1 MDNITYINAGAGS
14 GKTYTLTHHLS
25 KALVEDGI
33 KPSEIILTT
42 FTDAAASE
50 FREKARAVLLKEGKT
65 ELAAEMGSA
74 AIGTVHSVCQ
84 SFVRKFWYDLGL
96 SPEMDVMSD
105 DDRKFYISQSIADV
119 VSEEDLNFFE
129 EFARDFEVS
138 RYEDNAIIIDFD
150 FWKRYIEQVISAMA
164 AYDVKDLKE
173 SAERSKGIVSELFYS
188 EEPDCNILNE
198 LKTTFSAWAPTNRR
212 YRNPDAKVAEM
223 NAAIRG
229 ASSFAG
235 ALKLRNHV
243 NDTLTNTFLK
253 GNPNF
258 AIDLLNSTLTKLI
271 TSKKHGEKICQ
282 CIDRIFK
289 IAGEW
294 KKGYEDYKKEHHLL
308 DFDDM
313 EQYFLRLLTESQ
325 YEEQRKEI
333 ATYRLVMVDEFQD
346 SNPIQVRIFEALA
359 GIIRPNGGRCE
370 WVGDPKQSIYG
381 FRGSDTDLI
390 TEATAKVEQGV
401 PLDTSFRSR
410 PELVH
415 LVNDI
420 FTRAF
425 EGIVDDGMIR
435 LEKQDRSEE
444 ELRGKSPFIHW
455 HCEGNKDKYVR
466 ALAWKV
472 KELLASDLMVCD
484 KKEAGETM
492 GRERRV
498 KAGDIAILCRSG
510 ADVQKTVSAM
520 RALDIPVSATTPD
533 LLDWAES
540 QLVID
545 VLRYISDPD
554 QPEVR
559 AALVHL
565 LENIPTESL
574 ILERLE
580 VVRAKEFDRDDDVWL
595 KDKGLFK
602 ALDRIA
608 ARVGTSDIQDMISTI
623 ILELGLKDVVSRW
636 SSSNV
641 RIQNL
646 STLESLA
653 GDYES
658 HCRQLMLTPTISGF
672 ITWISDQEFSQSSRD
687 NSSDTV
693 KVMTYHKSKG
703 LEWKVV
709 ILESLNNGFADDATI
724 SKKEFTSVKPL
735 KDKDN
740 GYFIHFIPALNGK
753 AELPDVLLN
762 AIINTDI
769 FKEIRRRLIAEE
781 KRIMY
786 VGITRARD
794 YLITTSNRGNRGAGT
809 TLLTLAQCGLGENN
823 FVLEEDKRAIFW
835 TVNGERYA
843 ADYCEIEPKPEGEE
857 KASVETEHIPWEA
870 CEVGDRYP
878 LMVSPS
884 RVKATDEMMDRITAE
899 VIKSFGYLN
908 HNIKDETACGT
919 CIHNIYAA
927 YRPGEDVWNCKMAE
941 GLVQAAGFENQI
953 TDIDG
958 VIRAEDRL
966 FDYLEDTYGK
976 PVDILRETPFTLVL
990 DKTQAEPLGLREGQ
1004 IVRGEIDLVWML
1016 EDGACVL
1023 VDYKSYPHF
1032 DSDLNAPQ
1040 VREHYAGYAPQLAL
1054 YSYALQSDGYRVT
1067 DGLIYYPVQGR
1078 IIRIKSKM
1086 FRTEHVPVY
1095 DSEVRNIDSW
1105 KITTIVS

>member
-1 MDNITYINAGAGS
+1 MAMDNITYINAGAGS

-84 SFVRKFWYDLGL
+84 RFVRKFWYDLGL
-96 SPEMDVMSD
+96 SPEMNVMSE
-105 DDRKFYISQSIADV
+105 DDRKFYINQSIADV

-129 EFARDFEVS
+129 EFTRDFEVS
-138 RYEDNAIIIDFD
+138 RFEDNASNIDFD

-164 AYDVKDLKE
+164 AYDIKNLQE
-173 SAERSKGIVSELFYS
+173 SAERSKGIVRELFHS
-188 EEPDCNILNE
+188 KDPDCSILGK
-198 LKTTFSAWAPTNRR
+198 LQKTFSEWAPTNRR
-212 YRNPDAKVAEM
+212 YKDPDAKVTEM
-223 NAAIRG
+223 NAAISG
-229 ASSFAG
+229 ASSYAG
-235 ALKLRNHV
+235 ALKLRKHV
-243 NDTLTNTFLK
+243 SDTLTNTFVK
-253 GNPNF
+253 GNPGFDIN
-258 AIDLLNSTLTKLI
+258 LLNSTLTQLI
-271 TSKKHGEKICQ
+271 TSEKYGEKICL
-282 CIDRIFK
+282 CIDKIFDNASK
-289 IAGEW
+289 WRAEYV
-294 KKGYEDYKKEHHLL
+294 KYKQDHHIL

-313 EQYFLRLLTESQ
+313 EQYFLRLLTEPQ

-346 SNPIQVRIFEALA
+346 SNPVQIRIFEALA
-359 GIIRPNGGRCE
+359 GIIRPYGGRCE

-390 TEATAKVEQGV
+390 TEVTAKVVQGK
-401 PLDTSFRSR
+401 PLGTSFRSR

-435 LEKQDRSEE
+435 LENQDRSGE
-444 ELRGKSPFIHW
+444 ELKGKSPFIHW
-455 HCEGNKDKYVR
+455 HCDGNKDVYVK

-472 KELLASDLMVCD
+472 KELLDGDLQVCD
-484 KKEAGETM
+484 KKETGETM
-492 GRERRV
+492 GKERRV

-545 VLRYISDPD
+545 ILRYISDPD
-554 QPEVR
+554 MPEVR
-559 AALVHL
+559 ASLVHL
-565 LENIPTESL
+565 FENMPTESL
-574 ILERLE
+574 ILERLGI
-580 VVRAKEFDRDDDVWL
+580 VRAEEFDRDDDAWL

-608 ARVGTSDIQDMISTI
+608 ARVGSSDIQDMISTI

-636 SSSNV
+636 SSGNA
-641 RIQNL
+641 RLQNL

-653 GDYES
+653 GDYED
-658 HCRQLMLTPTISGF
+658 HCRQLRLTPTISGF
-672 ITWISDQEFSQSSRD
+672 ITWISGQEFNQGSRD
-687 NSSDTV
+687 NASDTV

-709 ILESLNNGFADDATI
+709 ILESLNNDFANDAAI
-724 SKKEFTSVKPL
+724 AKKEFTSVKPL
-735 KDKDN
+735 KDNAN
-740 GYFIHFIPALNGK
+740 GYFIHFIPALSGK
-753 AELPDVLLN
+753 SELPDVLLED
-762 AIINTDI
+762 ITETEI
-769 FKEIRRRLIAEE
+769 FKEIRRRQIAEE

-794 YLITTSNRGNRGAGT
+794 YLITTSNTGRGDKTTLRTLAHCDIGEENFTLDAGNRAT
-809 TLLTLAQCGLGENN
+809 
-823 FVLEEDKRAIFW
+823 FW
-835 TVNGERYA
+835 KVNGERYA
-843 ADYCEIEPKPEGEE
+843 ADYCEIAPKPEGEE
-857 KASVETEHIPWEA
+857 EAPAVAESSEWKAIETDSRH
-870 CEVGDRYP
+870 P
-878 LMVSPS
+878 LIVSPS
-884 RVKATDEMMDRITAE
+884 RVNATDEMMDGVTAE
-899 VIKSFGYLN
+899 VVASFGYLE
-908 HNIKDETACGT
+908 HNIKDETGCGT

-927 YRPGEDVWNCKMAE
+927 YRPGESEWNRSMAE
-941 GLVQAAGFENQI
+941 GLVKAAGLEKQI

-958 VIRAEDRL
+958 VIRTEGRL
-966 FDYLEDTYGK
+966 FTHLEKTYGK
-976 PVDILRETPFTLVL
+976 SVKILRETPFTLVL
-990 DKTQAEPLGLREGQ
+990 DKVQADQIGLQEGQ
-1004 IVRGEIDLVWML
+1004 VVRGEIDLVWML

-1032 DSDLNAPQ
+1032 DRDINAPE
-1040 VREHYAGYAPQLAL
+1040 VREHYAGYTPQLTL
-1054 YSYALQSDGYRVT
+1054 YTYALQSAGYRVT
-1067 DGLIYYPVQGR
+1067 DRLIYYPLQGR
-1078 IIRIKSKM
+1078 IIRIK
-1086 FRTEHVPVY
+1086 
-1095 DSEVRNIDSW
+1095 
-1105 KITTIVS
+1105 

>member
-1 MDNITYINAGAGS
+1 MAMDNITYINAGAGS

-390 TEATAKVEQGV
+390 TKVTAKVVQGK
-401 PLDTSFRSR
+401 PLGTSFRSR

-435 LEKQDRSEE
+435 LENQDRSGE
-444 ELRGKSPFIHW
+444 ELKGKSPFIHW
-455 HCEGNKDKYVR
+455 HCNGNKDIYVK

-472 KELLASDLMVCD
+472 KELLDSGLQVCD
-484 KKEAGETM
+484 KKETGETM
-492 GRERRV
+492 GKERRV

-520 RALDIPVSATTPD
+520 RALDIPVSAATPD
-533 LLDWAES
+533 LLDWAET

-545 VLRYISDPD
+545 ILRYISDPD
-554 QPEVR
+554 MPEVR
-559 AALVHL
+559 ASLVHL
-565 LENIPTESL
+565 LENMPTESL
-574 ILERLE
+574 ILERLG
-580 VVRAKEFDRDDDVWL
+580 VVRAEEFDRDDDAWL

-608 ARVGTSDIQDMISTI
+608 ARVGSSDIQDMISTI

-636 SSSNV
+636 SSGNA
-641 RIQNL
+641 RLQNL
-646 STLESLA
+646 SMLESLA
-653 GDYES
+653 GDYED
-658 HCRQLMLTPTISGF
+658 HCRQLRLTPTISGF
-672 ITWISDQEFSQSSRD
+672 ITWISDQKFSQGSRD

-709 ILESLNNGFADDATI
+709 ILESLNNDFANDASI
-724 SKKEFTSVKPL
+724 AKKEFTSVKPL

-740 GYFIHFIPALNGK
+740 GYFIHFIPALSGK
-753 AELPDVLLN
+753 SELPDVLLN
-762 AIINTDI
+762 DIIGTEI
-769 FKEIRRRLIAEE
+769 FQEIRRRQIAEE

-794 YLITTSNRGNRGAGT
+794 YLITTSNTGRGDKT
-809 TLLTLAQCGLGENN
+809 TLRTLAHCGVGEEN
-823 FVLEEDKRAIFW
+823 FTLEADNRATFW
-835 TVNGERYA
+835 KVNGESYA
-843 ADYCEIEPKPEGEE
+843 ADYCEIAPKPEGEE
-857 KASVETEHIPWEA
+857 EAPSVAESSEWKAIETDSRH
-870 CEVGDRYP
+870 P
-878 LMVSPS
+878 LIVSPS
-884 RVKATDEMMDRITAE
+884 RVNATDEMMDRVTAE
-899 VIKSFGYLN
+899 VVASFGYLN
-908 HNIKDETACGT
+908 HDIKDETGCGT

-927 YRPGEDVWNCKMAE
+927 YRPGETEWNRCMAE
-941 GLVQAAGFENQI
+941 GLVKAAGLEKQI

-966 FDYLEDTYGK
+966 FTHLEKTYGK
-976 PVDILRETPFTLVL
+976 SVKILRETPFTLVL
-990 DKTQAEPLGLREGQ
+990 DQAQADQIGLQEGQ
-1004 IVRGEIDLVWML
+1004 VVRGEIDLVWML

-1032 DSDLNAPQ
+1032 DRDINAPE
-1040 VREHYAGYAPQLAL
+1040 VREHYAGYTPQLTL
-1054 YSYALQSDGYRVT
+1054 YTYALQSAGYRVT
-1067 DGLIYYPVQGR
+1067 DRLIYYPLQGR
-1078 IIRIKSKM
+1078 IIRI
-1086 FRTEHVPVY
+1086 H
-1095 DSEVRNIDSW
+1095 
-1105 KITTIVS
+1105 

>member
-1 MDNITYINAGAGS
+1 MAMDNITYINAGAGS

-84 SFVRKFWYDLGL
+84 RFVRKFWYDLGL
-96 SPEMDVMSD
+96 SPEMNVMSE
-105 DDRKFYISQSIADV
+105 DDRKFYINQSIADV

-129 EFARDFEVS
+129 EFTRDFEVS
-138 RYEDNAIIIDFD
+138 RFEDNASNIDFD

-164 AYDVKDLKE
+164 AYDIKNLKE
-173 SAERSKGIVSELFYS
+173 SAERSKGIVRELFHS
-188 EEPDCNILNE
+188 KDPDCSILGK
-198 LKTTFSAWAPTNRR
+198 LQKTFSEWAPTNRR
-212 YRNPDAKVAEM
+212 YKDPDAKVAEM
-223 NAAIRG
+223 NAAISG
-229 ASSFAG
+229 ASSYAG
-235 ALKLRNHV
+235 ALKLRKHV
-243 NDTLTNTFLK
+243 SDTLTNTFVK
-253 GNPNF
+253 GNPGFDIN
-258 AIDLLNSTLTKLI
+258 LLNSTLTQLI
-271 TSKKHGEKICQ
+271 TSEKYGEKICL
-282 CIDRIFK
+282 CIDKIFDNASK
-289 IAGEW
+289 WRAEYV
-294 KKGYEDYKKEHHLL
+294 KYKQDHHIL

-346 SNPIQVRIFEALA
+346 SNPVQIRIFEALA
-359 GIIRPNGGRCE
+359 GIIRPYGGRCE

-390 TEATAKVEQGV
+390 TEVTAKVVQGK
-401 PLDTSFRSR
+401 PLGTSFRSR

-435 LEKQDRSEE
+435 LENQDRSGE
-444 ELRGKSPFIHW
+444 ELKGKSPFIHW
-455 HCEGNKDKYVR
+455 HCDGNKDVYVK

-472 KELLASDLMVCD
+472 KELLDGDLQVCD
-484 KKEAGETM
+484 KKETGETM
-492 GRERRV
+492 GKERRV

-554 QPEVR
+554 MPEVR
-559 AALVHL
+559 ASLVHL
-565 LENIPTESL
+565 LENMPTESL
-574 ILERLE
+574 ILERLG
-580 VVRAKEFDRDDDVWL
+580 VVRAEEFDRDDDAWL

-608 ARVGTSDIQDMISTI
+608 ARVGSSDIQDMISTI

-636 SSSNV
+636 SSGNA
-641 RIQNL
+641 RLQNL
-646 STLESLA
+646 SMLESLS
-653 GDYES
+653 GDYED
-658 HCRQLMLTPTISGF
+658 HCRQLRLTPTISGF
-672 ITWISDQEFSQSSRD
+672 ITWISDQEFNQGSRD
-687 NSSDTV
+687 NASDTV

-709 ILESLNNGFADDATI
+709 ILESLNNDFANNADIA
-724 SKKEFTSVKPL
+724 KKEFTSVKPL

-740 GYFIHFIPALNGK
+740 GYFIHFIPALSGK
-753 AELPDVLLN
+753 SDLPDVLLN
-762 AIINTDI
+762 DIIETEI
-769 FKEIRRRLIAEE
+769 FQEIRRRQIAEE

-794 YLITTSNRGNRGAGT
+794 YLITTSNTGRGDKT
-809 TLLTLAQCGLGENN
+809 TLLTLAHCDIGERDYTLTGN
-823 FVLEEDKRAIFW
+823 RATFW
-835 TVNGERYA
+835 KVNGESYA
-843 ADYCEIEPKPEGEE
+843 ADYCEIAPKPEGEE
-857 KASVETEHIPWEA
+857 EAPAVAESSEWKAIETDSRH
-870 CEVGDRYP
+870 P
-878 LMVSPS
+878 LIVSPS
-884 RVKATDEMMDRITAE
+884 RVNATDEMMDGVTAE
-899 VIKSFGYLN
+899 LVASFGYLE
-908 HNIKDETACGT
+908 HNIKDETGCGT

-927 YRPGEDVWNCKMAE
+927 YRPGESEWNRSMAE
-941 GLVQAAGFENQI
+941 GLVKAAGLEKQI

-958 VIRAEDRL
+958 VIRTEGKL
-966 FDYLEDTYGK
+966 FTHLEKTYGK
-976 PVDILRETPFTLVL
+976 SVKILRETPFTLVL
-990 DKTQAEPLGLREGQ
+990 DKAQADQIGLQEGQ
-1004 IVRGEIDLVWML
+1004 VVRGEIDLVWML

-1032 DSDLNAPQ
+1032 DRDINAPE
-1040 VREHYAGYAPQLAL
+1040 VREHYAGYTPQLTL
-1054 YSYALQSDGYRVT
+1054 YTYALQSAGYRVT
-1067 DGLIYYPVQGR
+1067 DRLIYYPLQGR
-1078 IIRIKSKM
+1078 IIRIK
-1086 FRTEHVPVY
+1086 
-1095 DSEVRNIDSW
+1095 
-1105 KITTIVS
+1105 

>member
-84 SFVRKFWYDLGL
+84 RFVRKFWYDLGL
-96 SPEMDVMSD
+96 SPEMNVMSE
-105 DDRKFYISQSIADV
+105 DDRKFYINQSIADV

-129 EFARDFEVS
+129 EFTRDFEVS
-138 RYEDNAIIIDFD
+138 RFEDNASNIDFD

-164 AYDVKDLKE
+164 AYDIKNLQE
-173 SAERSKGIVSELFYS
+173 SAERSKGIVRELFHS
-188 EEPDCNILNE
+188 KDPDCSILGK
-198 LKTTFSAWAPTNRR
+198 LQKTFSEWAPTNRR
-212 YRNPDAKVAEM
+212 YKDPDAKVAEM
-223 NAAIRG
+223 NAAISG
-229 ASSFAG
+229 ASSYAG
-235 ALKLRNHV
+235 ALKLRKHV
-243 NDTLTNTFLK
+243 SDTLTNTFVK
-253 GNPNF
+253 GNPGFDIN
-258 AIDLLNSTLTKLI
+258 LLNSTLTQLI
-271 TSKKHGEKICQ
+271 TSEKYGKKICL
-282 CIDRIFK
+282 CIDKIFDNASK
-289 IAGEW
+289 WRAEYV
-294 KKGYEDYKKEHHLL
+294 KYKQDHHLL

-313 EQYFLRLLTESQ
+313 EQYFLRLLTEPQ

-346 SNPIQVRIFEALA
+346 SNPVQIRIFEALA
-359 GIIRPNGGRCE
+359 GIIRPYGGRCE

-390 TEATAKVEQGV
+390 TEVTAKVVQGK
-401 PLDTSFRSR
+401 PLGTSFRSR

-435 LEKQDRSEE
+435 LENQDRSGE
-444 ELRGKSPFIHW
+444 ELKGKSPFIHW
-455 HCEGNKDKYVR
+455 HCDGNKDVYVK

-472 KELLASDLMVCD
+472 KELLDGDLQVCD
-484 KKEAGETM
+484 KKETGETM
-492 GRERRV
+492 GKERRV

-545 VLRYISDPD
+545 VLRYISDPAM
-554 QPEVR
+554 PEVR
-559 AALVHL
+559 ASLVHL
-565 LENIPTESL
+565 LENMPTESL
-574 ILERLE
+574 ILERLG
-580 VVRAKEFDRDDDVWL
+580 VVRAEEFDRDDDAWL

-608 ARVGTSDIQDMISTI
+608 ARVGSSDIQDMISTI
-623 ILELGLKDVVSRW
+623 ILELGLKDMVSRW
-636 SSSNV
+636 SSSNA
-641 RIQNL
+641 RLQNL
-646 STLESLA
+646 SMLESLA
-653 GDYES
+653 GDYED
-658 HCRQLMLTPTISGF
+658 HCRQLRLTPTISGF
-672 ITWISDQEFSQSSRD
+672 ITWISGQEFNQGSRD
-687 NSSDTV
+687 NASDTV

-709 ILESLNNGFADDATI
+709 ILESLNNDFANNADIA
-724 SKKEFTSVKPL
+724 KKEFTSVKPL

-740 GYFIHFIPALNGK
+740 GYFIHFIPALSGK
-753 AELPDVLLN
+753 SDLPDVLLN
-762 AIINTDI
+762 DIIETEI
-769 FKEIRRRLIAEE
+769 FQEIRRRQIAEE

-794 YLITTSNRGNRGAGT
+794 YLITTSNTGRGDKTTLRTLAHCDIGEENFTLDAGNRAT
-809 TLLTLAQCGLGENN
+809 
-823 FVLEEDKRAIFW
+823 FW
-835 TVNGERYA
+835 KATDITRYA
-843 ADYCEIEPKPEGEE
+843 ADYCEIAPKPEGEE
-857 KASVETEHIPWEA
+857 EAPAVAGSSEWKAIETDSRH
-870 CEVGDRYP
+870 P
-878 LMVSPS
+878 LIVSPS
-884 RVKATDEMMDRITAE
+884 RVNATDEMMGRVTAE
-899 VIKSFGYLN
+899 GVASFGYLN
-908 HNIKDETACGT
+908 HDIKDETGCGT

-927 YRPGEDVWNCKMAE
+927 YRPGESEWNRSMAE
-941 GLVQAAGFENQI
+941 GLVKAAGLEKQI

-958 VIRAEDRL
+958 VIKAEDRL
-966 FDYLEDTYGK
+966 FTHLEKAYGK
-976 PVDILRETPFTLVL
+976 NVKILRETPFTLAL
-990 DKTQAEPLGLREGQ
+990 DKAQADPIGLQEGQ
-1004 IVRGEIDLVWML
+1004 VVRGEIDLVWML

-1032 DSDLNAPQ
+1032 DRDINAPE
-1040 VREHYAGYAPQLAL
+1040 VREHYAGYAPQLTL
-1054 YSYALQSDGYRVT
+1054 YTYALQSAGYRVT
-1067 DGLIYYPVQGR
+1067 DRLIYYPLQGR
-1078 IIRIKSKM
+1078 IIRIK
-1086 FRTEHVPVY
+1086 
-1095 DSEVRNIDSW
+1095 
-1105 KITTIVS
+1105 